1 MTEGQWLTL
10 LVDVLGGLRD
20 DDRDRG
26 VKCFYNAL
34 PMKRKSKEEER
45 EHGGGEFSM
54 SFFVFVE
61 AMARVADFDPEESL
75 SKNMELKFD
84 DWERKRMNAVVAKS

>member
-20 DDRDRG
+20 DDVDRG